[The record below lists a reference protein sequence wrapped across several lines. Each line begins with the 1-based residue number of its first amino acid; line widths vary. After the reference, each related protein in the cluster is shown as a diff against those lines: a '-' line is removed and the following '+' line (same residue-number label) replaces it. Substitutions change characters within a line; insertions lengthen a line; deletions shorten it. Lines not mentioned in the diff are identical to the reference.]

1 MLFKERLELPKERL
15 KKVEKGEKKKNRK
28 INKISLVKVAD
39 VRYSD
44 S

>member
-1 MLFKERLELPKERL
+1 MCYLRKDWNYPKKDCKESRER
-15 KKVEKGEKKKNRK
+15 EKK